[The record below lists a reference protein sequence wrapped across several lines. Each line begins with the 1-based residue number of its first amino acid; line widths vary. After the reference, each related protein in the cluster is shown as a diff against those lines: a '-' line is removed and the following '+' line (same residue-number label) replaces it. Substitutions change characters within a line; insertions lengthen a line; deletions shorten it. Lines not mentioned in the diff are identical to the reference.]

1 MNVSVSKVQ
10 NNLTEALNRVINEQE
25 RVVLQRR
32 GKDVAAIV
40 SIEDLKLL
48 QKLEDRAD
56 LRAVRRELARM
67 KATGE
72 KPVPW
77 EQVKKELGL

>member
-56 LRAVRRELARM
+56 LRAVRRALAEQ
-67 KATGE
+67 KASGK
-72 KPVPW
+72 KPEPW
-77 EQVKKELGL
+77 ETVKKELGL